1 MYANKKKIV
10 IKILTLILFCL
21 ILATSAASGYTNIH
35 MVGEIYGYGDDVK
48 IHLGDD
54 TDNSLSPPAPESVS
68 YTYSFTQYR
77 EVQRDDIRLVL
88 TVVNVLPAGA
98 KNEMEYNDD
107 VYIND
112 VKLGNLNDFIE
123 STDQDYVP
131 TDVEFIFSS
140 DLIHTGE
147 NTLTITSGSNAD
159 GTNYDDFVVESIY
172 MEQYGK
178 IKHWL
183 YSYISPDSVAL
194 LLAGTLIVLAGGAI
208 YINKT
213 RGISVICQ
221 FITAGIL
228 GIIFGMILYIKL
240 NNIYYGF
247 VFLVPVVIAFLSLF
261 IGLMVLITSKYLLQ
275 KDIHPQ
281 VFIKVINPLIL
292 LTLTFLSFI
301 LSNQYLF
308 FSQGGP

>member
-1 MYANKKKIV
+1 MYVNKKRTIIRISTIV
-10 IKILTLILFCL
+10 LFCL
-21 ILATSAASGYTNIH
+21 ILATSTASGYTNIH

-54 TDNSLSPPAPESVS
+54 TDNSLSPPVPESVS

-88 TVVNVLPAGA
+88 TVVNVLPAKA

-123 STDQDYVP
+123 GTDQDYIP

-147 NTLTITSGSNAD
+147 NTITITSGSNAE

-172 MEQYGK
+172 MEQHGK

-183 YSYISPDSVAL
+183 YSYISPDSVTL
-194 LLAGTLIVLAGGAI
+194 LLTGTLIILAGGAT

-213 RGISVICQ
+213 RGISVIYQ

-240 NNIYYGF
+240 NNIYFGF

-275 KDIHPQ
+275 RDILPQ
-281 VFIKVINPLIL
+281 VFVKVINPLIL
-292 LTLTFLSFI
+292 LTLAFLSFI